1 VFLLLMDLT
10 HQKKKEK
17 KNIEKNEFYI
27 ENISQA

>member
-1 VFLLLMDLT
+1 MDLT

-27 ENISQA
+27 ENISQAWID